1 MVLTLKTTSLVFF
14 LVLIVKFTTSIE
26 IDTTNPNL
34 QLQNT
39 EEVKGPP
46 IPTSPG
52 VTDKD
57 EESSESTES
66 SDDYEMTV
74 ELRELVI
81 KPIIHKMGLGINQ
94 FTDAE
99 LKTFMKPIFQTSQFD
114 PKKFSKKME
123 VIKFAL
129 DEKQDTELES
139 PDSEDPWEITEE
151 LKDLVTPL
159 FHKSNL
165 DLNKLSEEE
174 VRSILRPVF
183 KASKFDPV
191 SFNIRV
197 EEIKKQMEKRPA
209 PPSES
214 PEGADFYEK
223 GSEMID
229 KMYGETMGYSLIKS
243 AADKGHKQARAK
255 IAWAHL
261 MGHYFSLDINF
272 AKDEFVQL
280 AEVGVAE
287 AHMGLAF
294 MYSVGIGFNVSQ
306 AKALV
311 HYNVAALGG
320 DVLAKMAMGY
330 RYMHGINVAT
340 SCEKSL
346 EFYSAVAKK
355 VADKVTFSGGS
366 VVHKIRLLEEVE
378 NPTGPET
385 DLVEYY
391 QLLADK
397 GDVSSQVGLGQ
408 LYYQGGRATL
418 QDPQRA
424 YEYFQQ
430 AANAGN
436 AIGFA
441 FLGKMYLDGNDFV
454 KADNDTAFKYFKKAA
469 ELGNPIGQSGLGIM
483 YLRGSGVTKDTQK
496 AITFFT
502 QAADQGWVD
511 GQLQLGL
518 MYYHGNGVQR
528 DFKLALKYFSI
539 ASQANHILANYY
551 VALMHSKGLGVMRS
565 CPAALDFYKNVA
577 ERGKYSHML
586 MNAYRDFKNGQSNE
600 AFLQYAVLAE
610 IGVEAAQSNAAF
622 LLDKMEVTLFGDRH
636 EDLIRAFNY
645 WKRSAAQGYSA
656 AQVKLGDYY
665 YYGHGIH
672 TDFELAASLYR

>member
-1 MVLTLKTTSLVFF
+1 MMMTQNTLTSVSLVI
-14 LVLIVKFTTSIE
+14 LLLSIARSEIE
-26 IDTTNPNL
+26 IDTSNNPNL
-34 QLQNT
+34 QLQSND
-39 EEVKGPP
+39 ESKAKGPP
-46 IPTSPG
+46 VPTSPG
-52 VTDKD
+52 VTSDSED
-57 EESSESTES
+57 EYEKPDSFETL
-66 SDDYEMTV
+66 DDYEMTV
-74 ELRELVI
+74 ELREFII
-81 KPIIHKMGLGINQ
+81 KPIVEKMGLHVNQ
-94 FTDAE
+94 FTDTE
-99 LKTFMKPIFQTSQFD
+99 LKVFMKPVFQTAKFD

-129 DEKQDTELES
+129 DGQENELES
-139 PDSEDPWEITEE
+139 STDNHWEITDEMKE
-151 LKDLVTPL
+151 LVTPL

-165 DLNKLSEEE
+165 DMDKLTEDEIKS
-174 VRSILRPVF
+174 VLRPVF
-183 KASKFDPV
+183 KASKFDPI
-191 SFNIRV
+191 SFNQRV
-197 EEIKKQMEKRPA
+197 EELKKQLANRPT
-209 PPSES
+209 PPLES
-214 PEGADFYEK
+214 PEGADLYLK
-223 GSEMID
+223 GIEFID
-229 KMYGETMGYSLIKS
+229 KMYGEKTVGYLLLKQ
-243 AADKGHKQARAK
+243 AADKGHKLARSK

-261 MGHYFSLDINF
+261 LGHYLPMDINF
-272 AKDEFVQL
+272 ARDEFVQL

-330 RYMHGINVAT
+330 RFMHGINVVS

-346 EFYSAVAKK
+346 EFYSAVAKN
-355 VADKVTFSGGS
+355 VADRITFSGGS
-366 VVHKIRLLEEVE
+366 VVHKIRLLEETE

-518 MYYHGNGVQR
+518 MYFR
-528 DFKLALKYFSI
+528 
-539 ASQANHILANYY
+539 
-551 VALMHSKGLGVMRS
+551 
-565 CPAALDFYKNVA
+565 
-577 ERGKYSHML
+577 E
-586 MNAYRDFKNGQSNE
+586 
-600 AFLQYAVLAE
+600 
-610 IGVEAAQSNAAF
+610 
-622 LLDKMEVTLFGDRH
+622 
-636 EDLIRAFNY
+636 
-645 WKRSAAQGYSA
+645 
-656 AQVKLGDYY
+656 
-665 YYGHGIH
+665 
-672 TDFELAASLYR
+672 